1 LDLIL
6 VDSQSEDENMCG
18 TTRRLLKWL
27 VAGLLG
33 VAVPLG
39 PAAADTIEAVKLR
52 VPVKLKKMLP
62 EADRV
67 SMSCRIVGE
76 DADGPP
82 LGYEVSEP
90 KNIVNGHFDQVFE
103 VVLRPIGTN
112 TFTAA
117 KSYKCVLLVH
127 SGSIVS
133 KPEKGTPPNESLWS
147 LAKPD
152 EFFRNEVTGPL
163 DGGKFVGGIVG
174 PEDVTVEPKDED

>member
-1 LDLIL
+1 
-6 VDSQSEDENMCG
+6 MCG

-27 VAGLLG
+27 VAGVLG

-39 PAAADTIEAVKLR
+39 PAVADNIEAVKLR

-67 SMSCRIVGE
+67 SLYCRIRGE
-76 DADGPP
+76 DAGLP
-82 LGYEVSEP
+82 LGYKSSEP
-90 KNIVNGHFDQVFE
+90 QNIVNGHFDKVVE
-103 VVLRPIGTN
+103 VVVRPTAPM

-117 KSYKCVLLVH
+117 KSYSCVLLVH
-127 SGSIVS
+127 STTGPVS
-133 KPEKGTPPNESLWS
+133 KPEKGTPPDESLWS